1 MSVAGCSVLA
11 TADSNFAA
19 SRAAVSSAFGDFAP
33 AALGP
38 VFLYI
43 SSNAALSR
51 SSSRE
56 TISKIVSTTASSGFA
71 EPGNFARDAP
81 VSEIA
86 LLFSAGFA
94 VPSGA
99 AEVAAEA
106 ACVVPAISAGLAVPD
121 AAEVAVAGFVEP
133 EPETALSFLDNKQ
146 RRSGF

>member
-43 SSNAALSR
+43 SSSAALSR

-56 TISKIVSTTASSGFA
+56 TISKVVSTTASSGLPV
-71 EPGNFARDAP
+71 PGNFARGP